1 LLCNTKSLLLKAL
14 EIKKFQFMNFI
25 VIEGL
30 DGAGKSTQIKLI
42 EEYLIKK
49 GIKSK
54 FIHFPRTTSPVY
66 GELISRFLRGGMG
79 DINSVDPYLIAL
91 IYAGDRMDAS
101 AQLQQWMDEGYVII
115 ADRYLYSNIA
125 FQCAKLKEQ
134 DQINRLSLWIK
145 NLEYNYNKIPVP
157 DLNLFLNV
165 PFEFTKMSL
174 ENNRNGSDREY
185 LQGAEDIHEADLG
198 FQKRVRDIYLW
209 QIQENEDFIAVE
221 CSDNQG
227 KMLPPELISEKI
239 INLVNLKI

>member
-1 LLCNTKSLLLKAL
+1 MS
-14 EIKKFQFMNFI
+14 FI

-30 DGAGKSTQIKLI
+30 DGAGKSTQINLI
-42 EEYLIKK
+42 EGYLLKK

-54 FIHFPRTTSPVY
+54 FIHFPRTSSPVY

-79 DINSVDPYLIAL
+79 DINTVDPYLIAL

-101 AQLQQWMDEGYVII
+101 IQLRQWMQEGLVII

-125 FQCAKLKEQ
+125 FQCAKLQDAEQ
-134 DQINRLSLWIK
+134 KQKLAVWIK

-165 PFEFTKMSL
+165 PFEFTKKSL

-209 QIQENEDFIAVE
+209 QIKENEDFVVVE
-221 CSDNQG
+221 CGDNVG
-227 KMLPPELISEKI
+227 KMLPPDIISKKI
-239 INLVNLKI
+239 INLVESKII